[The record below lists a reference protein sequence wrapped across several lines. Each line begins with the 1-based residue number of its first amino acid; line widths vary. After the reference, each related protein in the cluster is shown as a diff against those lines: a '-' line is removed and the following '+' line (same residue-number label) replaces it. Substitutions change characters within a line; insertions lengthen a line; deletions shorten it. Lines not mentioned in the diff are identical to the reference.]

1 MPSGNKGLRL
11 FRVTVMLEYSSI
23 PETLEDR

>member
-11 FRVTVMLEYSSI
+11 FRVTVMFEYSSI